1 MKYVVATNNQHKL
14 KEIKEILGS
23 KIEILSLQD
32 VNLSVDVEENGK
44 TFLENS
50 LIKARAV
57 CKLSGLPTLADDTGL
72 MVDALN
78 GEPCVFS
85 ARYAG
90 VAHNDKANRE
100 KLLEKLKNVP
110 YEKRTASFH
119 TVVSVVYPSGNEIT
133 AEGHVSGHILF
144 EEVGANGFGYDSLF
158 FSDELGK
165 SFAEATDE
173 EKNEVSHRGR
183 ALRNLF
189 EKL

>member
-14 KEIKEILGS
+14 KEIREILGS
-23 KIEILSLQD
+23 KIEILSLSD

-57 CKLSGLPTLADDTGL
+57 CALSGLPTLADDTGL
-72 MVDALN
+72 MVDAL
-78 GEPCVFS
+78 GGAPGVFS

-100 KLLEKLKNVP
+100 KLLKELKDVA
-110 YEKRTASFH
+110 YENRTASFH
-119 TVVSVVYPSGNEIT
+119 TVVSVVYPSGEEIT
-133 AEGHVSGHILF
+133 AEGNVSGHILF
-144 EEVGANGFGYDSLF
+144 EEAGEHGFGYDSLF

-165 SFAEATDE
+165 SFAEASDE
-173 EKNEVSHRGR
+173 EKNAVSHRGR

>member
-14 KEIKEILGS
+14 KEIKEILGT

-32 VNLSVDVEENGK
+32 VNLSVDVEENGE

-57 CKLSGLPTLADDTGL
+57 SKLSGLPTLADDTGL
-72 MVDALN
+72 MVDAL
-78 GEPCVFS
+78 GGAPGVFS
-85 ARYAG
+85 ARFAG
-90 VAHNDKANRE
+90 EAHNDKANRE
-100 KLLEKLKNVP
+100 KLLKQLKDVP
-110 YEKRTASFH
+110 YENRTAAFH
-119 TVVSVVYPSGNEIT
+119 TVVSVVYPDGGEIT

-144 EEVGANGFGYDSLF
+144 EEVGEHGFGYDSLF

-165 SFAEATDE
+165 SFAEATDD
-173 EKNEVSHRGR
+173 EKNTVSHRGR

-189 EKL
+189 DKL